1 MSCRFRDS
9 AGCVVCRGPIDTK
22 GYPGEC
28 AQLNSIL
35 DIILP
40 VFLILGLGY
49 AAAWGKF
56 LSSDAVDGIMRYG
69 QNFAAPILLF
79 KSISGLDLSRAY
91 DAGLLI
97 SFYAGAF
104 ASFAIGFTGAVYI
117 FKRPLADG
125 VAIGFACLFSNSLLL
140 GLPITERA
148 YGTAALSGNFAII
161 SIHAPM
167 LYTFG
172 ILLMELVRARGHN
185 LSVAALGNR
194 IIRSVAV
201 QPLIFGIIAG
211 FAVNLTGLPLPGPVS
226 SAVAMLAAT
235 TIPTALFGLG
245 GVLARYS
252 FEGDK
257 ATTAMICACS
267 LIVHPGIAYLLGH
280 GLFHLNTPDLRSA
293 VVTAAMAPGV
303 NAYLFANFYG
313 VAKRVNAAAVVGA
326 TALSIITIPLWLH
339 LLP

>member
-1 MSCRFRDS
+1 M
-9 AGCVVCRGPIDTK
+9 
-22 GYPGEC
+22 
-28 AQLNSIL
+28 NSIL

-49 AAAWGKF
+49 AAAWAKV
-56 LSSDAVDGIMRYG
+56 LSAEAVDGIMRYA

-79 KSISGLDLSRAY
+79 KSISTLDLSRAY

-97 SFYAGAF
+97 SFYLGAF
-104 ASFAIGFTGAVYI
+104 ASFALGFAGAIYA
-117 FKRPLADG
+117 FKRQLPDA

-148 YGTAALSGNFAII
+148 YGAAALSGNFAII

-172 ILLMELVRARGHN
+172 ILLMELARARGHN

-194 IIRSVAV
+194 IVRSVAV
-201 QPLIFGIIAG
+201 QPLIFGIVAG
-211 FAVNLTGLPLPGPVS
+211 FAVNLTGIPLPAPLS

-257 ATTAMICACS
+257 ATTAMICVCS
-267 LIVHPGIAYLLGH
+267 LLVHPGVAYLVGH
-280 GLFHLNTPDLRSA
+280 HVFHLGVADLRSA
-293 VVTAAMAPGV
+293 VVTASMAPGV
-303 NAYLFANFYG
+303 NAYLFAHFYG

-326 TALSIITIPLWLH
+326 TGLSIVTIPLWLH

>member
-1 MSCRFRDS
+1 M
-9 AGCVVCRGPIDTK
+9 
-22 GYPGEC
+22 
-28 AQLNSIL
+28 NSIV
-35 DIILP
+35 DVILP

-49 AAAWGKF
+49 AAARAKLF
-56 LSSDAVDGIMRYG
+56 KVEAVDGLMRYA

-79 KSISGLDLSRAY
+79 KSISSLDLSRAY

-104 ASFAIGFTGAVYI
+104 SSFAIGFAGAIYA
-117 FKRPLADG
+117 FKRPLPDA

-148 YGTAALSGNFAII
+148 YGAAALSGNFAII

-172 ILLMELVRARGHN
+172 ILLMEIVRAHGHN

-194 IIRSVAV
+194 IIRAVAV
-201 QPLIFGIIAG
+201 QPLIFGIVAG

-257 ATTAMICACS
+257 TTTAMICACS
-267 LIVHPGIAYLLGH
+267 LVIHPGIAYLIGH

-293 VVTAAMAPGV
+293 VVTASMAPGV
-303 NAYLFANFYG
+303 NAYLFAHFYG